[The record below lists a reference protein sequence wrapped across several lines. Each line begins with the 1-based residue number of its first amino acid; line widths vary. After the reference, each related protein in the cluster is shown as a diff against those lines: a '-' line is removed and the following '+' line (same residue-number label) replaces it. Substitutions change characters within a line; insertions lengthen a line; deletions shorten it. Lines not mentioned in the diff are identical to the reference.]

1 MFVGLRHGRHW
12 LAGIRP
18 TVGGPRQT
26 TFGHSLDAA
35 HTVPRQP
42 LTVEYY
48 ERTLVTIAGSL
59 LRIFVRM
66 EKLDASLGHLS
77 RRITDIENLN
87 KTSARRGSS
96 TESTAP
102 EASDDRF
109 LHTGDSHSRRSE

>member
-1 MFVGLRHGRHW
+1 MLTMDRGT
-12 LAGIRP
+12 A
-18 TVGGPRQT
+18 
-26 TFGHSLDAA
+26 
-35 HTVPRQP
+35 
-42 LTVEYY
+42 LTVRP
-48 ERTLVTIAGSL
+48 RTISPIPAGSRILDDARLDTIAGSL

>member
-1 MFVGLRHGRHW
+1 MGRNRADGAPADHF
-12 LAGIRP
+12 A
-18 TVGGPRQT
+18 
-26 TFGHSLDAA
+26 HSRRRIENNEVTLD
-35 HTVPRQP
+35 
-42 LTVEYY
+42 
-48 ERTLVTIAGSL
+48 TIADSL